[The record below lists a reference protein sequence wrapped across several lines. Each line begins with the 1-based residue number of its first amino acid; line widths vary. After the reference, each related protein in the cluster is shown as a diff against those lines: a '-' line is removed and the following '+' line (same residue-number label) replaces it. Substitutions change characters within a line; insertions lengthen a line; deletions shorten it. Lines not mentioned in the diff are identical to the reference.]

1 METVSSLKTGFVSLS
16 DGNLLIKA
24 ALRLIDNGD
33 ERAPSSQVER
43 CQQELWPIQGK
54 HHAGTAGGEDAPDIA
69 PWAAKGWR
77 V

>member
-33 ERAPSSQVER
+33 ERVRDS
-43 CQQELWPIQGK
+43 
-54 HHAGTAGGEDAPDIA
+54 
-69 PWAAKGWR
+69 
-77 V
+77 